1 MAENWQWRQLE
12 SRFDRLEES
21 LERDREHARKQI
33 LEAKRRRAERIN
45 EWLFQTIWMAGIA
58 TIVAY
63 FLWG

>member
-33 LEAKRRRAERIN
+33 LEAKRRRTERIN
-45 EWLFQTIWMAGIA
+45 EWLFQIIWTAGIA

-63 FLWG
+63 ILWG